1 MRILISGASRGIGR
15 SLVSEALALGFEVDA
30 IVRKAEDA
38 PPGCTVHV
46 LDVTDHEA
54 IAQLMHTL
62 APLLDCYI
70 ANAGVGDTLN
80 PRKADSGDRAVRQIQ
95 INTTSTIYSCYR
107 IAFEWI
113 ELGLRDRRIA
123 MVSSL
128 GAGRGFPSNSVYIA
142 SKTALISF
150 AQGFEIDLAKH
161 GIGVSLILPGFVD
174 TDMTA
179 HLKSKPFSVKPAAA
193 ARIILNGIERK
204 KFWIAFPFPI
214 IWMAR
219 FRDFIPY
226 FLFRWIVTGMQK
238 LKWV

>member
-15 SLVSEALALGFEVDA
+15 SLVLEALTLGFEVDA
-30 IVRKAEDA
+30 IVRKLEDA
-38 PPGCTVHV
+38 PQGCTAHV
-46 LDVTDHEA
+46 LDLTDHNA
-54 IAQLMHTL
+54 LAKLMREL
-62 APLLDCYI
+62 APVLDCYI

-80 PRKADSGDRAVRQIQ
+80 PRKADSADRAVKQLQ

-107 IAFEWI
+107 IAYEWI

-123 MVSSL
+123 VVSSL
-128 GAGRGFPSNSVYIA
+128 GAGRGFPRNSVYIA

-150 AQGFEIDLAKH
+150 AQGFEIDLEKH

-179 HLKSKPFSVKPAAA
+179 HLKSKPFSIKPLAA
-193 ARIILNGIERK
+193 ARIILKGIERK
-204 KFWIAFPFPI
+204 RFWIAFPFPI

-226 FLFRWIVTGMQK
+226 FMFRWIVSGLVKFK
-238 LKWV
+238 LV